1 MLGGQSHI
9 QYWYTGLTNIP
20 VRDMDKVQIKPI
32 ARKSLP
38 ERIAGKLAASIIG
51 GNFKPES
58 QLPSER
64 ELVEMLDIS
73 RSTLREALKILAE
86 HQIIEARPGVG
97 WFACKIDENNVG
109 KARQL
114 ARQDLEDSRPRP
126 PFPPSDEPAA
136 GPRRLPSPKEKPL
149 KIPNLKAD
157 RLGTFDFISW
167 WERDK
172 VEAAKILVVGAGAL
186 GNEVIKNLALM
197 GVGHIFVIDFDE
209 IEFANLSRSVLFR
222 ESDPNRQKAE
232 VAAARAKEI
241 NPNIH
246 VQYLHGDVT
255 TALGLGIF
263 RRMDVIIGCLD
274 NREARLAINR
284 YAHWMNKPWIDGAIQ
299 ELLGLMRVFVPG
311 DGACYECTLTA
322 DARRDLAVRYSC
334 PLLARQNVLMGKVPT
349 TPTIA
354 SIIAA
359 MQCQEALK
367 LIHDMPVEAGKVT
380 HFNGLNNHMH
390 TTAYVP
396 REDCES
402 HWIYGEVIE
411 LPLRAD
417 STTLQELLQ
426 IAKNDL
432 GPEAAIELDQELVL
446 SLECTECNKTE
457 SLLQPMSEVSFE
469 AAHCPTCGNM
479 REVNLS
485 HMITGEEDFLQRT
498 LSSVGIPPLH
508 IIRANN
514 GIEYYFY
521 ELTGDEKET
530 LHFSDFEDARVVIR
544 KPVGGRIRIGEKVK
558 IKKDGSDKK
567 GTIKLLD

>member
-1 MLGGQSHI
+1 MAKVKI
-9 QYWYTGLTNIP
+9 QP
-20 VRDMDKVQIKPI
+20 V
-32 ARKSLP
+32 ARKSLS
-38 ERIAGKLAASIIG
+38 ERIAGKLAAAIIT
-51 GNFKPES
+51 GNFKAES

-73 RSTLREALKILAE
+73 RSTLREALKILSE

-97 WFACKIDENNVG
+97 WFACKIEASNVT
-109 KARQL
+109 KAREL
-114 ARQDLEDSRPRP
+114 AGQDMEDSRPRP
-126 PFPPSDEPAA
+126 PFPPDGERPT

-167 WERDK
+167 WEREK
-172 VEAAKILVVGAGAL
+172 VAKAKILVVGAGAL

-197 GVGHIFVIDFDE
+197 GVGHIYIIDFDE
-209 IEFANLSRSVLFR
+209 IELANLSRSVLFR
-222 ESDPNRQKAE
+222 ETETNRKKAE

-241 NPNIH
+241 NPHIH

-284 YAHWMNKPWIDGAIQ
+284 FAHWMNKPWVDGAIQ
-299 ELLGLMRVFVPG
+299 ELLGLVRVFVPG
-311 DGACYECTLTA
+311 EGACYECTLTEQ
-322 DARRDLAVRYSC
+322 ARQDLAVRYSC
-334 PLLARQNVLMGKVPT
+334 PLLARQNVLLGKVPT

-359 MQCQEALK
+359 MQSQEALK
-367 LIHDMPVEAGKVT
+367 LLHEMPVEAGKVT

-402 HWIYGEVIE
+402 HWIYGEITE

-417 STTLQELLQ
+417 STTLNELLQ
-426 IAKNDL
+426 IARNDL
-432 GPEAAIELDQELVL
+432 GPDAVIELDQELVL
-446 SLECTECNKTE
+446 SLECTVCNTTE
-457 SLLQPMSEVSFE
+457 NILKPMSEVSFE
-469 AAHCPTCGNM
+469 SAHCPTCGEM

-485 HMITGEEDFLQRT
+485 HMITGDEAFLERT
-498 LSSVGIPPLH
+498 MASVGVPPLH

-514 GIEYYFY
+514 GEEYFFY
-521 ELTGDEKET
+521 ELTGDEKES
-530 LHFSDFEDARVVIR
+530 LHFRDFEEARLVVR
-544 KPVGGRIRIGEKVK
+544 TPLKGRIRISEPLK
-558 IKKDGSDKK
+558 IKPDGTDSK
-567 GTIKLLD
+567 GQIKLLD

>member
-1 MLGGQSHI
+1 MAKVKI
-9 QYWYTGLTNIP
+9 Q
-20 VRDMDKVQIKPI
+20 PI
-32 ARKSLP
+32 SKTPLSD
-38 ERIAGKLAASIIG
+38 RIAGKLAAAIIS

-73 RSTLREALKILAE
+73 RSTLREALKVLSE

-97 WFACKIDENNVG
+97 WFACKIDESNVT
-109 KARQL
+109 KAREL
-114 ARQDLEDSRPRP
+114 SRQDLEDSKPRP
-126 PFPPSDEPAA
+126 QFPPNTEVPT
-136 GPRRLPSPKEKPL
+136 GPRRLPTPKEKPL
-149 KIPNLKAD
+149 KIPNLKSD

-167 WERDK
+167 WEREK

-197 GVGHIFVIDFDE
+197 GVGHIFIIDFDE
-209 IEFANLSRSVLFR
+209 IEFSNLSRSVLFR
-222 ESDPNRQKAE
+222 ESDPNRKKAE

-246 VQYLHGDVT
+246 IQYLHGDVT
-255 TALGLGIF
+255 TALGLGVF
-263 RRMDVIIGCLD
+263 RQMDVIIGCLD

-284 YAHWMNKPWIDGAIQ
+284 FAHWVNKPWVDGAIQ

-311 DGACYECTLTA
+311 EGACYECTLTEI
-322 DARRDLAVRYSC
+322 ARRDLALRYSC

-359 MQCQEALK
+359 MQSQEALK
-367 LIHDMPVEAGKVT
+367 LLHDMPVEAGKVT

-396 REDCES
+396 QEDCES
-402 HWIYGEVIE
+402 HWVYGEITE
-411 LPLRAD
+411 LPLRAN
-417 STTLQELLQ
+417 STTLEELLR

-432 GPEAAIELDQELVL
+432 GPDAILELDQELVL
-446 SLECTECNKTE
+446 SLECTECNTNE
-457 SLLQPMSEVSFE
+457 NILRPMSEVSFE
-469 AAHCPTCGNM
+469 SAHCPSCGNM
-479 REVNLS
+479 REVNMT
-485 HMITGEEDFLQRT
+485 HMITGDEPFLHHT
-498 LSSVGIPPLH
+498 LSGVGIPPYH

-514 GIEYYFY
+514 AVEYYFY
-521 ELTGDEKET
+521 ELTGDKEET
-530 LHFSDFEDARVVIR
+530 LHFSDFEETIKVERPALSQ
-544 KPVGGRIRIGEKVK
+544 RIRLSKPLK
-558 IKKDGSDKK
+558 IKPDGSKAK
-567 GTIKLLD
+567 GKIKLLE